1 VAVLAFPA
9 TAVAGRNTW
18 TPVAATGQIVRDIAY
33 LPGQAGGVLVSTNGG
48 LFFSSDGGATW
59 PSSATGL
66 FDATSVGSL
75 AVDPSDPTQVW
86 AVASVSPGTVSRTW
100 SSATSAASWAEVYNG
115 MTNQPSWLT
124 VAPDGTA
131 YAARPTVW
139 ELGPS
144 ASTWAD
150 AGLTADIWAI
160 AVDPLS
166 STLYALTN
174 QSGAH
179 VRRRTGGMW
188 QDGGALAGSPFPS
201 ALAFAPDG
209 SSWVGTSGATYKG
222 SVVNPLAPSV
232 LASAPTAVQDIA
244 VDPNDAQHV
253 WVSAGSGVSLT
264 TDGGATWRD
273 TQLGGP
279 AQRIALVP
287 GSYPV
292 AYAGTNNGVFKYEV
306 TPPDLSAVSVGTV
319 GTTSASLSGSVNPV
333 SLPSTAYFQYGPTTA
348 YGSTT
353 PVQSIPSGTT
363 AVPIA
368 ATLMGLTPG
377 TTYHVRL
384 VSTTAAGT
392 SLGGDAGFT
401 TLPGAAVTSASL
413 RATWLSGKGTGT
425 LQVAGTIPAG
435 GAVRLRLLRSGAAR
449 PLLDATRTLPH
460 GQFAMRL
467 ALPASVRPGLHRI
480 ELDTPAGSI
489 TRQVT
494 LAAPAAGVVDTQ
506 AASAR
511 RGGKAAKRLSGR
523 SGRLWARFRF
533 ASAPRR
539 PVGVATWTGP
549 RGKQVRVSAK
559 VAGKIADVPLRK
571 RGSIARGTWRCTLRS
586 GGVVVAVLS
595 VRVT

>member
-1 VAVLAFPA
+1 VAVLALPA
-9 TAVAGRNTW
+9 SAVAGRNTW

-33 LPGQAGGVLVSTNGG
+33 LPGQAGGVLVSTNVGI
-48 LFFSSDGGATW
+48 FFSTDGGAAW
-59 PSSATGL
+59 PASATGL

-86 AVASVSPGTVSRTW
+86 AVAKVSPGTVSRTW
-100 SSATSAASWAEVYNG
+100 WSTTSAASWAEVDNG
-115 MTNQPSWLT
+115 MNNEPAWLA

-131 YAARPTVW
+131 YAARTTTW

-144 ASTWAD
+144 ASTWTD
-150 AGLTADIWAI
+150 AGLTSDIWAI

-188 QDGGALAGSPFPS
+188 QDGGALPGSPFPF
-201 ALAFAPDG
+201 ALTFGPDG
-209 SSWVGTSGATYKG
+209 SSWVGTSGSTFKG
-222 SVVNPLAPSV
+222 SVVNPLSPSA
-232 LASAPTAVQDIA
+232 LGSAPTAVQDIA
-244 VDPNDAQHV
+244 VDPNNAQHV
-253 WVSAGSGVSLT
+253 WVSGGSGVSLT

-273 TQLGGP
+273 TQLGGA
-279 AQRIALVP
+279 AQDIAVVP
-287 GSYPV
+287 GTYPV
-292 AYAGTNNGVFKYEV
+292 AYAGTNNGVFRYEV
-306 TPPDLSAVSVGTV
+306 TPPDLSAVSVGAV
-319 GTTSASLSGSVNPV
+319 GTTGASLSGSVNPL
-333 SLPSTAYFQYGPTTA
+333 SLPGIAYFQYGPTTS

-353 PVQSIPSGTT
+353 QVQSIPSGTT
-363 AVPIA
+363 AVPLS

-401 TLPGAAVTSASL
+401 TLPGATVTSASL
-413 RATWLSGKGTGT
+413 RAAWLSGRGTGT
-425 LQVAGTIPAG
+425 LEVAGTIPAG
-435 GAVRLRLLRSGAAR
+435 GAVRLRLIASGSSK
-449 PLLDATRTLPH
+449 PLLDSNRTLPH
-460 GQFAMRL
+460 GQFTMHL
-467 ALPASVRPGLHRI
+467 ALPASVRPGLHRV
-480 ELDTPAGSI
+480 ELDTPGGSV

-506 AASAR
+506 TASAR

-539 PVGVATWTGP
+539 PLIAATWTGP
-549 RGKQVRVSAK
+549 RGKRVRVSAR
-559 VAGKIADVPLRK
+559 VARKIADVPLRQ
-571 RGSIARGTWRCTLRS
+571 RGRVARGTWRCTLRS
-586 GGVVVAVLS
+586 AGDVVAVLS
-595 VRVT
+595 IRVT